1 VTLKTIDAEGK
12 WTEVVPKTI
21 ALRTSREV
29 SGGTPAAYTAVY
41 PYTQAGDSLVIPV
54 CPMDGST
61 RLSCPTPCVCTTVS
75 SSSWAARCT
84 LTL

>member
-41 PYTQAGDSLVIPV
+41 PYTQAGDSLYNEIHRNVDSLVIGV
-54 CPMDGST
+54 A
-61 RLSCPTPCVCTTVS
+61 VI
-75 SSSWAARCT
+75 
-84 LTL
+84 